1 MLFRTTLQAPFSC
14 RHCGPESELIR
25 NYVTF
30 HLYFPYKHRIKGNLL
45 SSKEASEMK
54 VDCSQPPP
62 TSSNTYRKIH
72 SMTYPVNVGRNVARE
87 SANSHYIFPS
97 DIELYPNPG
106 LIPSFLK
113 MVTNGD
119 EPALKRPNPKVF
131 VSSIFEI
138 REGHDLPETK
148 SDLTKMLKSN
158 VVIPFHK
165 MVCSQCHAIPKA
177 KEWTEDFAGL
187 IIFCLHD
194 ETIL

>member
-1 MLFRTTLQAPFSC
+1 
-14 RHCGPESELIR
+14 
-25 NYVTF
+25 
-30 HLYFPYKHRIKGNLL
+30 
-45 SSKEASEMK
+45 
-54 VDCSQPPP
+54 
-62 TSSNTYRKIH
+62 
-72 SMTYPVNVGRNVARE
+72 MTYPVNVGRNVARE

-106 LIPSFLK
+106 LISSFLK
-113 MVTNGD
+113 MVTNGE

-148 SDLTKMLKSN
+148 ADLTKLLKSN

-177 KEWTEDFAGL
+177 KEWTEDFSGEWIDFEL
-187 IIFCLHD
+187 GF
-194 ETIL
+194 EKKKK